1 MIIYVLSDSIGETG
15 TVMIRSVVTQF
26 EPANLEI
33 KRFPF
38 ITNDK
43 TIEYTL
49 DQMVKEKD
57 EHKLIVFTLV
67 NHKLCE
73 YTELKAKQIGI
84 PYIDLLTSHINT
96 VKNILGTEP
105 CLKPGMSR
113 MIDLSYTKRVSAI
126 EFATKYDDGKDT
138 RGIIEAD
145 IVLIGISRTSK
156 TPLCMYMAYQS
167 IKAANVPLVM
177 DVEPPPEIFELPKFK
192 VIGLTIRPD
201 VLQTIR
207 VNRLRD
213 MGMSS
218 DANYATTERILKE
231 IDYADNIMKRIG
243 CPVIDV
249 SNKAIEETTGKI
261 MQILQ
266 KSNSLKQN
274 QQK

>member
-1 MIIYVLSDSIGETG
+1 MLIYVLSDSIGETG
-15 TVMIRSVVTQF
+15 SVLIRSVMSQF
-26 EPANLEI
+26 NPADLEI

-38 ITNDK
+38 ITNEK

-49 DQMVKEKD
+49 DQLEKEKT
-57 EHKLIVFTLV
+57 EIKLVVYTLI
-67 NHKLCE
+67 NPKLCG
-73 YTELKAKQIGI
+73 YTAQLCDTKQI
-84 PYIDLLTSHINT
+84 PYIDVLTEHID
-96 VKNILGTEP
+96 KIKGILHTEP

-113 MIDLSYTKRVSAI
+113 LIDMSYARRVAAI
-126 EFATKYDDGKDT
+126 EFATKYDDGKDN
-138 RGIIEAD
+138 RGIIEAE

-156 TPLCMYMAYQS
+156 TPLCMYLAYQS

-177 DVEPPPEIFELPKFK
+177 DVKPPDEIFELPKFR

-207 VNRLRD
+207 INRLRD

-231 IDYADNIMKRIG
+231 IEYADDIMKRIG

-249 SNKAIEETTGKI
+249 SNKAIEETSGKI
-261 MQILQ
+261 MQIIQ
-266 KSNSLKQN
+266 KSTAIGK
-274 QQK
+274 